1 MYAEKWQ
8 NIVHFSSDYI
18 TYRCIGIV
26 LKKKHYLKGFLY
38 LQHMNQQAYNLW
50 RLYYYMILLIR
61 EEQIYLYPLE
71 KHAICENMFFKL
83 LLLIL
88 HLYPF

>member
-1 MYAEKWQ
+1 
-8 NIVHFSSDYI
+8 
-18 TYRCIGIV
+18 
-26 LKKKHYLKGFLY
+26 
-38 LQHMNQQAYNLW
+38 MNQQAYNLW

>member
-26 LKKKHYLKGFLY
+26 LKK
-38 LQHMNQQAYNLW
+38 N
-50 RLYYYMILLIR
+50 II
-61 EEQIYLYPLE
+61 
-71 KHAICENMFFKL
+71 
-83 LLLIL
+83 
-88 HLYPF
+88 